1 LIVDYR
7 FDPLFPIAQGTLPWR
22 PILGLK
28 WAKSADS
35 PSFVAL
41 AILMAYRNFDFKI
54 HLPRCGYVAIRRVNF
69 WCDAVGLTPELQRGK
84 GLHPIDF

>member
-1 LIVDYR
+1 
-7 FDPLFPIAQGTLPWR
+7 
-22 PILGLK
+22 
-28 WAKSADS
+28 
-35 PSFVAL
+35 L

-54 HLPRCGYVAIRRVNF
+54 HLPRCGCVAIRRVNF